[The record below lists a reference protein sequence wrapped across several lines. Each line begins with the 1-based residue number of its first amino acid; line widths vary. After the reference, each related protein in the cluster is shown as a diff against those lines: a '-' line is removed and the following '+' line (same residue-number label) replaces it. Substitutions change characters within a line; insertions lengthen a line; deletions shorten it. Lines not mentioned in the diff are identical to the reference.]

1 MTELISQDRQDEAGT
16 RERKAPPYVSLR
28 DVRVALDLSLDDL
41 RDRIKVMT
49 HREISNGSLS
59 AIETGQRGASR
70 EALADIEAALHLPSG
85 SISTT
90 YLPRHERGYDRSG
103 K

>member
-1 MTELISQDRQDEAGT
+1 MTELIAQDCQHGAGS
-16 RERKAPPYVSLR
+16 RGRKAPPYVSLR
-28 DVRVALDLSLDDL
+28 DVRVALDLSLEDL
-41 RDRIKVMT
+41 RDRIKAMT
-49 HREISNGSLS
+49 ARQISSGSLS